1 MAEQDFGK
9 MTEEV
14 NTEVRKGY
22 QEYMDSL
29 PDEVKTEMNLKQS
42 VKDYNESTKK
52 VILPIEIKHSYYN
65 HKRIWK
71 DINETHKGFDLG
83 SVEFS
88 KSNGPALIVGSG
100 QSLDKAGPLLK
111 NWQGAIF
118 CSTSQAS
125 TLCYYDRPPEYI
137 VALDPRLAV
146 SELSYIDTW
155 DNKDSILIAHPCIS
169 PVVLDFWPNK
179 IFYYRIMEPTSNF
192 YTETLAQS
200 YDFISL
206 YLFLFSC
213 AIAGQ
218 LGLAKVMGYDPLYLV
233 GCDFGAPNDIYRYTS
248 YRWKTAS
255 MKGLY
260 PTKNENGQDIWRMDT
275 FTLDKVP
282 QDFQLIKR
290 NLEIEELKPS
300 PLAKE
305 REVICNNGVKS
316 DAIQVY
322 YKRSVMCVARLDMSN
337 IINTSTEG
345 IITEFPE
352 ATIEE
357 VIEKQGRG
365 FSDRYFTTAQKRKS
379 YDEYLA
385 TQNTFVIEFKDG
397 SLRYIESKN
406 PLVEMPVFL
415 KGMEQH
421 YKASG
426 RKPEEYIDTK
436 KIMSRVKALLKK
448 AEAKREKIQT
458 DR

>member
-9 MTEEV
+9 MTEDV
-14 NTEVRKGY
+14 NTQVRQEY
-22 QEYMDSL
+22 QQYMDSL
-29 PDEVKTEMNLKQS
+29 PDGAKTEMNLKQS
-42 VKDYNESTKK
+42 VRDYNESTKK

-71 DINETHKGFDLG
+71 DINDTHKGYDLG
-83 SVEFS
+83 AIEFP
-88 KSNGPALIVGSG
+88 KDNGPALIIGSG

-111 NWQGAIF
+111 DWKGAIF
-118 CSTSQAS
+118 CSTSQAT
-125 TLCYYDRPPEYI
+125 TLCYYGHPPEYI

-155 DNKDSILIAHPCIS
+155 DNKDSVLIAHPCIS

-179 IFYYRIMEPTSNF
+179 IFYYRIMEPTSPF

-248 YRWKTAS
+248 YRWKTTS
-255 MKGLY
+255 MNGLY
-260 PTKNENGQDIWRMDT
+260 PLKNEKGQDIWKRGT
-275 FTLDKVP
+275 FTLDTVP

-300 PLAKE
+300 PLPKE
-305 REVICNNGVKS
+305 RAVLCNNGVFS

-352 ATIEE
+352 ASIEE
-357 VIEKQGRG
+357 VIEKQGEG
-365 FSDRYFTTAQKRKS
+365 LKDRYYTMTQKRQV

-421 YKASG
+421 YKSSG
-426 RKPEEYIDTK
+426 RNPEDFIDSK
-436 KIMSRVKALLKK
+436 KIMNRVKSLIKK
-448 AEAKREKIQT
+448 AEAKREEIQAN
-458 DR
+458 R

>member
-1 MAEQDFGK
+1 MAEPDFTK
-9 MTEEV
+9 MTEDV
-14 NTEVRKGY
+14 NTEVREGY
-22 QEYMDSL
+22 VKYIKSL
-29 PDEVKTEMNLKQS
+29 PTGKMTESNLKQS

-83 SVEFS
+83 SIKFPE
-88 KSNGPALIVGSG
+88 KNGPAMIIGSG

-111 NWQGAIF
+111 DWKGAIF

-125 TLCYYDRPPEYI
+125 TLCYYGRDPDYI
-137 VALDPRLAV
+137 CALDPRLAV

-155 DNKDSILIAHPCIS
+155 DNRNSVLIAHPCIS

-179 IFYYRIMEPTSNF
+179 IYYYRIMEPASPF

-213 AIAGQ
+213 AIAAQ
-218 LGLAKVMGYDPLYLV
+218 LGLAKTMGYDPLYLV

-248 YRWKTAS
+248 YRWKTVS
-255 MKGLY
+255 MDGMYKA
-260 PTKNENGQDIWRMDT
+260 KDEQGQEWWKRGT
-275 FTLDKVP
+275 FTADKVP
-282 QDFQLIKR
+282 QDFQMIRR
-290 NLEIEELKPS
+290 NLEIEEMKPS

-352 ATIEE
+352 AEIEE
-357 VIEKQGRG
+357 VVEKQGMG
-365 FSDRYFTTAQKRKS
+365 FSDRYLTEAQKRNV
-379 YDEYLA
+379 YEEYLA
-385 TQNTFVIEFKDG
+385 SQDTYVVQFKNG
-397 SLRYIESKN
+397 SLRFIETKN

-415 KGMEQH
+415 KGMENH
-421 YKASG
+421 YKTNNQDPAQF
-426 RKPEEYIDTK
+426 IDTK
-436 KIMSRVKALLKK
+436 KIMNRIKRLKNKVEEQSDDKAV
-448 AEAKREKIQT
+448 
-458 DR
+458 